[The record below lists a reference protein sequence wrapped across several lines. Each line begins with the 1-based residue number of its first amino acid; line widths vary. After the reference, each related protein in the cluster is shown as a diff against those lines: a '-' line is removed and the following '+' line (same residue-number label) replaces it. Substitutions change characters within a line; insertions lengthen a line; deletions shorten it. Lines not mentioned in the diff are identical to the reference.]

1 MSENL
6 AGDRVKYEEY
16 HFRYSALSQYAI
28 ISHMQNFYLQH
39 SYMPQ
44 TSWNE
49 FIYDYD
55 HLLSKPYWHVITHNL
70 YTIKTM
76 SHIYLHCWMIL
87 PHVLWQDWFHMNDH
101 VFVWSYLRLPV
112 KPFSFVT
119 TLRSSSIVEA
129 AQDYSSLSR
138 HSFKISSQIKLTV
151 RNFNLQR
158 YKVIIN
164 FVRLHK
170 KK

>member
-70 YTIKTM
+70 YIQLKLC
-76 SHIYLHCWMIL
+76 HIYICIAEWYFHMFYGKIGSIWMITYL
-87 PHVLWQDWFHMNDH
+87 FDH
-101 VFVWSYLRLPV
+101 ICDYL
-112 KPFSFVT
+112 
-119 TLRSSSIVEA
+119 
-129 AQDYSSLSR
+129 
-138 HSFKISSQIKLTV
+138 
-151 RNFNLQR
+151 
-158 YKVIIN
+158 
-164 FVRLHK
+164 
-170 KK
+170 